1 MSGFIP
7 IGRELQ
13 NHWLR
18 RDKDYWMVFCE
29 MYFLARYSDK
39 PEIRTIDG
47 LEVTIHHKEFI
58 FGRPGWSRRLD
69 ISEQRLK
76 TLIKKLI
83 DEGFIKQTQ
92 RHSKFTVYSFEY
104 EPEIIQNSNQQNNQH
119 SNQQN
124 FSEQPAGTQAG
135 QGISG
140 TINQQ
145 NFSEQPAQQ
154 PAEQP
159 MKEEGIKE
167 EGIKEECLTD
177 KTHKGA
183 VDKMASKSKVEKS
196 REGKSEY
203 AESVWLKPE
212 EHEKLLNEFGQE
224 GLTWMLDVLSS
235 YKLSVDKFYASDYAV
250 FKRGGWLRLK
260 YEEHLSK
267 NKQKSGGYK
276 NRSQQAN
283 EDFDDLKQLYANEVN
298 KGADNINAGSDRIVG
313 ENQKGISRLHKSN

>member
-29 MYFLARYSDK
+29 MFFLARYSDK
-39 PEIRTIDG
+39 PETRNIDG
-47 LEVTIHHKEFI
+47 LEVTIHQKEFI

-104 EPEIIQNSNQQNNQH
+104 EPEIIQMSNQQNNQH
-119 SNQQN
+119 SNQQK
-124 FSEQPAGTQAG
+124 FSEQPAETQLG
-135 QGISG
+135 QGLSG
-140 TINQQ
+140 TSNQQ
-145 NFSEQPAQQ
+145 KFSEQPAQQ

-167 EGIKEECLTD
+167 EGYKGEGFNNMAKNQFDQFYEIYPRKVAKAYAEKVWEKLSKDKEFSPEVVIQNTANFAETHKLLQTD
-177 KTHKGA
+177 KKHIPHPSTYLNQKRYEDYEVVDPERLLQITKPNSKGGGGNPL
-183 VDKMASKSKVEKS
+183 D
-196 REGKSEY
+196 R
-203 AESVWLKPE
+203 
-212 EHEKLLNEFGQE
+212 LLRKELEADGSHRRDITDE
-224 GLTWMLDVLSS
+224 VH
-235 YKLSVDKFYASDYAV
+235 
-250 FKRGGWLRLK
+250 RGGLPELPDGR
-260 YEEHLSK
+260 
-267 NKQKSGGYK
+267 
-276 NRSQQAN
+276 
-283 EDFDDLKQLYANEVN
+283 
-298 KGADNINAGSDRIVG
+298 
-313 ENQKGISRLHKSN
+313 

>member
-39 PEIRTIDG
+39 PETRVIDG
-47 LEVTIHHKEFI
+47 LEVTIHQKEFI

-104 EPEIIQNSNQQNNQH
+104 EPEIIQMSNQQNNQH
-119 SNQQN
+119 SNQQK
-124 FSEQPAGTQAG
+124 FSEQPAETQTG
-135 QGISG
+135 QGLSG
-140 TINQQ
+140 TSNQQ
-145 NFSEQPAQQ
+145 DFSEQPAQQ

-167 EGIKEECLTD
+167 EGYKGEGFNNMAKNHEPIAREVIAYLNEKMGKRYKATPGTMKYILGRLHEGYSKEDCIHVIDVKHAEWYGTD
-177 KTHKGA
+177 KEKYLDYETLFRP
-183 VDKMASKSKVEKS
+183 SKFPK
-196 REGKSEY
+196 Y
-203 AESVWLKPE
+203 
-212 EHEKLLNEFGQE
+212 LNQR
-224 GLTWMLDVLSS
+224 LDVVTRKASNGS
-235 YKLSVDKFYASDYAV
+235 YPTKSQRANSILDQELRKEGGRDGTQRRDITHEVDHQRLPEF
-250 FKRGGWLRLK
+250 RG
-260 YEEHLSK
+260 
-267 NKQKSGGYK
+267 
-276 NRSQQAN
+276 
-283 EDFDDLKQLYANEVN
+283 
-298 KGADNINAGSDRIVG
+298 
-313 ENQKGISRLHKSN
+313 